1 MSKDDHYNSGAG
13 SRADVR
19 LGMRGVGRDFGE
31 GTKASY
37 CNPPMPAGVISAQHL
52 LRRMP
57 FEINIQSPASKE
69 LVSTKGKN
77 TELSSHGSLMKTVS
91 DLDKEDMKRRNP
103 NCSTDEVV
111 WNFGDQLFSYCVI
124 VFI

>member
-1 MSKDDHYNSGAG
+1 MDDRDSRHVSKDDHYNSGAG

-31 GTKASY
+31 GTMASY
-37 CNPPMPAGVISAQHL
+37 RNPPMPAGVISAQHL

-69 LVSTKGKN
+69 LVGTKGKN
-77 TELSSHGSLMKTVS
+77 TELSMCVYLESKFLGS
-91 DLDKEDMKRRNP
+91 E
-103 NCSTDEVV
+103 C
-111 WNFGDQLFSYCVI
+111 W
-124 VFI
+124 